1 MDDLKLQ
8 LEHLHSEL
16 QNTECLDPSTVEA
29 LKVLAADISAH
40 LERAEQT
47 LAAADGSISSRLKTM
62 VEDFEMQHPRL
73 TTIVSQLAERLADM
87 GI

>member
-1 MDDLKLQ
+1 MDDLKQQ

-16 QNTECLDPSTVEA
+16 QNTENLDPATVEA
-29 LKVLAADISAH
+29 LKVLASDISMH
-40 LERAEQT
+40 LERAEQ
-47 LAAADGSISSRLKTM
+47 APPDADGSISSRLKTM